1 MNEED
6 IFCKNVFNNFIKKVN
21 ITDELKKSI
30 QIFMENKDINDFFD
44 ESTQKELKDIIKKN
58 VNDDFLKHYI
68 NVIFYECIA
77 DYLMIDKNLESI
89 NNLKNIFLIIIY
101 MPYQKQYEFMVFVYN
116 YIEDSEP
123 TKVDSVNNNNLIK
136 KHEDIIKFF
145 NYELLS
151 YFYTIMENYESRY
164 IDDYYDYNLK
174 EFTKLEYYEM
184 INKYYELIIKLYNDG
199 IIKNKL
205 YYSEEDLDKELTI
218 IDIFIHS
225 SYILELRG
233 PTLIFLKI
241 IIEKIKKL
249 KDEEYI
255 EFLNYKVNTDIL
267 GDLSDAISNVN
278 REYIYIINKKLEEY
292 NIYTNKFMYFLNKSY
307 IYLYLKKKSLEDFNL
322 NYKNLKD
329 YLDEYYNDIYRKKN
343 LNIFDFDNKKFDPME
358 FIEIIRD
365 IIYLDNIYLL
375 ENVVDSIE
383 KSKELNMI
391 PKLFMIIIWFRYIY
405 VGPRYI
411 NKYNKKPVKHFIE
424 EGIYYVDYGRKEKII
439 IDKDE
444 YINDIIIYLDK
455 IEKDSK
461 KIFEFFIKSMDNFV
475 NDFIPNYNEQL
486 NKKKECNNCPICFED
501 INIENKIICTY
512 CKNIFHE
519 TCINSAWKKNIDNC
533 PMCRELIVKYF
544 FYYSKMRSDLIYDIY
559 NLVNKK

>member
-58 VNDDFLKHYI
+58 VNDDFFKHYI

-116 YIEDSEP
+116 YIEDSEH

-205 YYSEEDLDKELTI
+205 YHSEEDLDEELTI

-255 EFLNYKVNTDIL
+255 EFLNYKVNTYIL

-278 REYIYIINKKLEEY
+278 REYIYIINKKLEKY
-292 NIYTNKFMYFLNKSY
+292 NIYSYKFLFFLNKSY

-322 NYKNLKD
+322 NDKKLKD
-329 YLDEYYNDIYRKKN
+329 YIDEYYNDIYRKKN

-375 ENVVDSIE
+375 ENIVDSIE
-383 KSKELNMI
+383 KSKELNII
-391 PKLFMIIIWFRYIY
+391 PKLFMIIVWFRYIY

-411 NKYNKKPVKHFIE
+411 NKYNKKPIKHFIE

-439 IDKDE
+439 IDRDE
-444 YINDIIIYLDK
+444 YINDIIIYLYK

-461 KIFEFFIKSMDNFV
+461 KIFDFFIKSMDNFV
-475 NDFIPNYNEQL
+475 NEFLDKYNEEL
-486 NKKKECNNCPICFED
+486 IIKNDDMCSICYDD
-501 INIENKIICTY
+501 INIKNKIICTN

-519 TCINSAWKKNIDNC
+519 TCINEAWKKNIDHC
-533 PMCRELIVKYF
+533 PICRELIVKYF
-544 FYYSKMRSDLIYDIY
+544 FYYSKIRRDLICDIY
-559 NLVNKK
+559 NLCNKK